1 VSYHRFILLFVLFF
15 FLIHTSS
22 VSASSKV
29 IAEEK
34 TWRYEYKLF
43 KTQDSFTWKIR
54 QHHITST
61 ISENKDNR
69 EELDRFKSAVDN
81 IHRNFMH
88 ILISVVYLIIAI
100 PLVKIFLKRKKVS
113 PRDAKLILFAAVLLV
128 LFYTISPVVELYSA
142 YEDADYY
149 FFVLS
154 R

>member
-1 VSYHRFILLFVLFF
+1 MRYNRFLLLFVLFF

-34 TWRYEYKLF
+34 TWGYEYKLI

-54 QHHITST
+54 QHYITST

-81 IHRNFMH
+81 IHRYYID
-88 ILISVVYLIIAI
+88 ILISFFYLIIAV
-100 PLVKIFLKRKKVS
+100 PLVKIFLKKKKVS
-113 PRDAKLILFAAVLLV
+113 LRDAKLILFAVVMLV
-128 LFYTISPVVELYSA
+128 FFYSVSPFVELYSA